1 MKIPEKT
8 INCGSEWN
16 LWDLHIHAP
25 TSAKENNFFVC
36 LNGKKKYGN
45 KEEVWGK
52 YIDAIEHLPSEVK
65 VLGITDYYSIDGYVK
80 TKEYKDK
87 GRLKNIDLLIPNLE
101 LRLSDI
107 TNNNQAVNVHI
118 LFSPQNT
125 IEKIRNSLHQL
136 KDTRGNTV
144 AEMKE
149 EYIKNS
155 MPLISFE
162 KFKEYAK
169 EQSCKIDFLTAVS
182 GKEDGLSGLKGAK
195 ETIADDIRSNIDFIF
210 SSNDSDRE
218 FNLGNKE
225 GWNPE
230 DYIKKYGVLKPCIH
244 GSDAH
249 CLEKICNPDFKRY
262 CWIKAKLT
270 FDGLRQ
276 LLCNPE
282 DRVHIGEVKP
292 ALPSDTNVISKIVD
306 GDKELHLNS
315 NMNVIIGSRSSGKS
329 FLLSRIAEKS
339 ERGVIKKQFEKMSVD
354 GVAKADSLNTKIMD
368 NPINVFWG
376 DSENTDGSRKILYI
390 PQNFLNH
397 LNEDSDEIQNIIT
410 RYIESSDA
418 LKDEYAQIITKYEQ
432 SVNNITNDIC
442 VTVDKYS
449 ENNLKIFTDK
459 EKLKECAGNDV
470 LDAKITTLDAEM
482 VAIRKGSTLTEE
494 DVVQY
499 KELSVLR
506 DKLLNEIKI
515 LSDNKTILE
524 RDFLVIDNSDGLNKI
539 SAYFEP
545 KLSEPNNNKL
555 KLEIEGFK
563 GKLKEVLTAEI
574 RILTQKI
581 KNKNNE
587 LTEVSSKIN
596 AYSSKLENSKVLEA
610 KLKEHTEYAKKQTIR
625 ILLES
630 DLEELLRSEKE
641 LRNCI
646 RKQFD
651 EYKIEID
658 NSVVTLNTLLEKVGE
673 DLRISTRCIIDTPL
687 FRYNESYF
695 KPSRQEGKYVDNII
709 VLDNI
714 DLLLNKDNTDIVGRH
729 SGIEIY
735 KTVKKLL
742 VNPYKI
748 QFEVIEDGQEL
759 TSEMSV
765 GQRSITMLKLLVE
778 FSDEKYPI
786 LLDQPED
793 DLDNEAIYTRMVK
806 FIKKKKKERQFI
818 VVTHNANVVLGA
830 DVENVIVCSRVV
842 AKYSIENDAIEEK
855 NIRENICRLL
865 EGGKEA
871 FNKRERQYVGM

>member
-1 MKIPEKT
+1 M
-8 INCGSEWN
+8 
-16 LWDLHIHAP
+16 
-25 TSAKENNFFVC
+25 
-36 LNGKKKYGN
+36 
-45 KEEVWGK
+45 
-52 YIDAIEHLPSEVK
+52 
-65 VLGITDYYSIDGYVK
+65 
-80 TKEYKDK
+80 
-87 GRLKNIDLLIPNLE
+87 
-101 LRLSDI
+101 
-107 TNNNQAVNVHI
+107 
-118 LFSPQNT
+118 
-125 IEKIRNSLHQL
+125 
-136 KDTRGNTV
+136 
-144 AEMKE
+144 
-149 EYIKNS
+149 
-155 MPLISFE
+155 
-162 KFKEYAK
+162 
-169 EQSCKIDFLTAVS
+169 
-182 GKEDGLSGLKGAK
+182 
-195 ETIADDIRSNIDFIF
+195 
-210 SSNDSDRE
+210 
-218 FNLGNKE
+218 
-225 GWNPE
+225 
-230 DYIKKYGVLKPCIH
+230 
-244 GSDAH
+244 
-249 CLEKICNPDFKRY
+249 
-262 CWIKAKLT
+262 
-270 FDGLRQ
+270 
-276 LLCNPE
+276 
-282 DRVHIGEVKP
+282 
-292 ALPSDTNVISKIVD
+292 
-306 GDKELHLNS
+306 
-315 NMNVIIGSRSSGKS
+315 
-329 FLLSRIAEKS
+329 
-339 ERGVIKKQFEKMSVD
+339 
-354 GVAKADSLNTKIMD
+354 
-368 NPINVFWG
+368 
-376 DSENTDGSRKILYI
+376 
-390 PQNFLNH
+390 
-397 LNEDSDEIQNIIT
+397 
-410 RYIESSDA
+410 
-418 LKDEYAQIITKYEQ
+418 
-432 SVNNITNDIC
+432 
-442 VTVDKYS
+442 
-449 ENNLKIFTDK
+449 
-459 EKLKECAGNDV
+459 
-470 LDAKITTLDAEM
+470 
-482 VAIRKGSTLTEE
+482 
-494 DVVQY
+494 
-499 KELSVLR
+499 
-506 DKLLNEIKI
+506 
-515 LSDNKTILE
+515 
-524 RDFLVIDNSDGLNKI
+524 
-539 SAYFEP
+539 
-545 KLSEPNNNKL
+545 
-555 KLEIEGFK
+555 
-563 GKLKEVLTAEI
+563 
-574 RILTQKI
+574 
-581 KNKNNE
+581 
-587 LTEVSSKIN
+587 TEVSSKIN